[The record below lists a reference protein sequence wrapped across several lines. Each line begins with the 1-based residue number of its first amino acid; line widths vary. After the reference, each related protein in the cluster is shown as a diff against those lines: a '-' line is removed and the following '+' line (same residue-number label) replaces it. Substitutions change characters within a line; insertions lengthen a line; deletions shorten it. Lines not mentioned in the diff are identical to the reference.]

1 MIQNRMLHIIVL
13 AVAMAIGASLGA
25 HAKSIHTSYGVDRF
39 AGSAW
44 RIAPTICK
52 RTNTMARKTICLQV
66 AANLTVTTLTGA
78 GMALGAISAVAV
90 NGAPRSIELHG
101 GPFNADTLSTCKYD
115 HFTRG
120 RMYYWFEISW
130 GDGTVSNLQSGPDG
144 ESCADIGHHTY
155 ANPGTYKIEVYIGTL
170 GNADQMVPLYRGAT
184 VVVVMQ

>member
-1 MIQNRMLHIIVL
+1 
-13 AVAMAIGASLGA
+13 
-25 HAKSIHTSYGVDRF
+25 
-39 AGSAW
+39 
-44 RIAPTICK
+44 
-52 RTNTMARKTICLQV
+52 MARKTICLQV